1 MDFKDYYAIMGVAR
15 DATQDE
21 IKRAYRKLARKFH
34 PDVSKAKDAEKRF
47 KELGEAYEVLK
58 DPEKRAAYD
67 QLGKDYRDG
76 QNFRPPP
83 NWDAGFEFEGGGF
96 TDADQGGFSDFFE
109 TLFGRRGGFST
120 GPRQGHRA
128 QGRGEDHHARIAIGL
143 EDAFHGAT
151 IGVDLA
157 LPEYDRNGY
166 LQNRKRSIQVKVP
179 KGVSAGKRIRLAGQ
193 GGAGYNGGM
202 AGDLYLEIE
211 LKPHRLFQVDGK
223 DVVLTLPVSPWE
235 AALGGKVKV
244 PTLAGQVELTVPAG
258 ARTGQKLRLKGRGL
272 GPAGKP
278 AGDQIVVL
286 KIVLPAADTD
296 ERKAFYRN
304 MAEKMPFDPRA
315 ELGG

>member
-1 MDFKDYYAIMGVAR
+1 M
-15 DATQDE
+15 
-21 IKRAYRKLARKFH
+21 
-34 PDVSKAKDAEKRF
+34 
-47 KELGEAYEVLK
+47 
-58 DPEKRAAYD
+58 
-67 QLGKDYRDG
+67 
-76 QNFRPPP
+76 
-83 NWDAGFEFEGGGF
+83 
-96 TDADQGGFSDFFE
+96 
-109 TLFGRRGGFST
+109 
-120 GPRQGHRA
+120 
-128 QGRGEDHHARIAIGL
+128 HARIAIGL

-193 GGAGYNGGM
+193 GGTGYNGGM

-223 DVVLTLPVSPWE
+223 DVLLTLPVSPWE

-296 ERKAFYRN
+296 EEIVR
-304 MAEKMPFDPRA
+304 
-315 ELGG
+315 

>member
-1 MDFKDYYAIMGVAR
+1 MDFKDYYAIMSVAR

-34 PDVSKAKDAEKRF
+34 PDVSKAKDAETRF

-96 TDADQGGFSDFFE
+96 TDTDQGGFSDFFE
-109 TLFGRRGGFST
+109 TLFGRRGGFSA
-120 GPRQGHRA
+120 GPRQTHRPQGH
-128 QGRGEDHHARIAIGL
+128 GEDHHARIAIGL
-143 EDAFHGAT
+143 EDAFNGST

-193 GGAGYNGGM
+193 GGAGYNGGK

-211 LKPHRLFQVDGK
+211 LKPHRLFQVDGQ
-223 DVVLTLPVSPWE
+223 DVLLTLPVAPWE
-235 AALGGKVKV
+235 AALGGRVKV
-244 PTLAGQVELTVPAG
+244 PTLAGQVELTIPAG

-272 GPAGKP
+272 GPVGKP

-286 KIVLPAADTD
+286 KIVLPTADT
-296 ERKAFYRN
+296 EAKKAVYRD
-304 MAEKMPFDPRA
+304 MAQTMPFDPRA

>member
-1 MDFKDYYAIMGVAR
+1 MQYQDYYKTLGVSKN
-15 DATQDE
+15 ATDRE

-34 PDVSKAKDAEKRF
+34 PDVSKAKDAESRF

-96 TDADQGGFSDFFE
+96 TDADQAGFSDFFE

-120 GPRQGHRA
+120 GPRQSHRA

-143 EDAFHGAT
+143 EEAFKGAT
-151 IGVDLA
+151 IGVELA

-166 LQNRKRSIQVKVP
+166 LQNRTRSIQVKVP

-193 GGAGYNGGM
+193 GGAGYNGGT

-223 DVVLTLPVSPWE
+223 DVLLTLPVSPWE

-244 PTLAGQVELTVPAG
+244 PTLAGQVELTVPPG

-296 ERKAFYRN
+296 EKKAFYRN